1 MATFLDDLSG
11 YNAKAAVVIK
21 NLALE
26 GNFERANFFSSLK
39 STAND
44 TSLSSDVRLNALTA
58 LINGAGLLDV
68 GLPPYFPVTTTYA
81 DIQYYAGVHND
92 LDGLNVGDYLHLT
105 AAQVSSFTNKASLAD
120 INFGNIL
127 GSVGDSVALQNALD
141 AKQDLLAGVGFVKAN
156 GGAISYDN
164 STYLT
169 SIAGISAGGDLSGTF
184 PNPTITNT
192 IVVGKT
198 LVGFSSTTGSISSS
212 DSIVSAISKLYG
224 NVAALSASSGT
235 VTDVSFS
242 MPSSV
247 FSFTAGPFTTSAPL
261 SATFISQAANRV
273 FASPAGGGGTPT
285 FRSLVAA
292 DLPASGVTANT
303 YGSNVAIPIITV
315 DVRGRITSVTTTGF
329 SGSGTVTSVG
339 LSAPGQFT
347 TGGAVTTSG
356 NVSFAWV
363 AQAPNTVLA
372 GPSSGVSSVVPSF
385 RLLEAADIPSIEI
398 GQVLFLQSTLDGL
411 LSDNLSDGKIWIGNT
426 SNAATPI
433 TLTGD
438 VTISNAGVTAIGAS
452 KVQYSMIQDVTSQTL
467 LGRYAALD
475 GEPEQISL
483 SADFILNSGTGVLSL
498 SAPVASLLVAKG
510 DLLSYSTTQARLPIG
525 TDGQIFMVDLSATTG
540 NKWQTVTGDIAL
552 NDLAT
557 GEFLIA
563 NGVVSLAKMSNL
575 AANSF
580 IGNNTGSADV
590 PMALSSAQATALL
603 NQFTPTLQGLVP
615 PPTGPG
621 ADPTYFLNANGGWTV
636 PAGGGGG
643 GTPSGTNGSIQYNN
657 SGAFGGTSGMWSNG
671 TDVYV
676 TDSKFAIT
684 DSAFS
689 PTNKVVFSLASV
701 SGTDTW
707 LFPNGGSTFVGE
719 TLTQDLTNKTL
730 KTGTA
735 IDLGAPDVGD
745 IYYSNDTAGTLASLP
760 AGVDGAVLVSG
771 GIGIAPSWGLS
782 IGSTTTSS
790 IITLGGGSASIV
802 KIGGGATATE
812 LRFLEPSASGINYTA
827 FKAQAQSANITYT
840 LPAADGTS
848 GQFLS
853 TNASGLLSWATAGSG
868 SGTVNS
874 GTQYQLAY
882 YAATGTAVSGLTTG
896 TSGQVLALSV
906 GLVPTWT
913 TLGTSTTLTNI
924 GAATASATLANANST
939 ITWNWDSNTTANAF
953 VLGSTSI
960 TSGNLLTLGISGATA
975 TSADNLII
983 TNSSTVNTS
992 GRGIDIAIS
1001 GATASGN
1008 TYGAFIS
1015 NTKTGATSINTAL
1028 GLTASGG
1035 TTNYALDVTA
1045 GISRFAAGTASF
1057 PQLIL
1062 TPSSAV
1068 VPSGTVDGSI
1078 WYDTTANNS
1087 TIQLRKLH
1095 TTGTSV
1101 LTKLI
1106 TASYNPD
1113 FATGSASGVIVAD
1126 LNGTLTKSADLTA
1139 LGVFAQSST
1148 VPVTNTLTP
1157 TSLLGTLTG
1166 SATLPVNFF
1175 AVGKTI
1181 IVYVTGAYS
1190 STASSPSC
1198 TLNLTIGGI
1207 AMGAI
1212 VLTHNNALTTVYY
1225 DAQFIVTCRTTG
1237 VSGTLQYSA
1246 IGKINS
1252 GNATTSSI
1260 FFQNS
1265 TTSGSV
1271 DTTGTLL
1278 IGLTATWSVANAS
1291 NSITASIVTAQY
1303 LN

>member
-1 MATFLDDLSG
+1 MATFLDDLSI
-11 YNAKAAVVIK
+11 YNAKAASVIK
-21 NLALE
+21 SLALA
-26 GNFERANFFSSLK
+26 GNAEKATFLSSLK
-39 STAND
+39 VTAND
-44 TSLSSDVRLNALTA
+44 LSLSDDTRLIALTA
-58 LINGAGLLDV
+58 LINAGHLLEIA
-68 GLPPYFPVTTTYA
+68 LPPYFPSVTTYA
-81 DIQYYAGVHND
+81 DTQSYVGIHND
-92 LDGLNVGDYLHLT
+92 LQGLNQGTEYLHLT
-105 AAQVSSFTNKASLAD
+105 AAEKSSFENKASLSD
-120 INFGNIL
+120 ITF
-127 GSVGDSVALQNALD
+127 AQ
-141 AKQDLLAGVGFVKAN
+141 LAGNPTDSIKLAAALAGKQTLLSGTGLVRATSGI
-156 GGAISYDN
+156 ISYD
-164 STYLT
+164 STPYIST
-169 SIAGISAGGDLSGTF
+169 IVGIAAGGDLSGTY

-198 LVGFSSTTGSISSS
+198 LIGYSSGAGVVSSS
-212 DSIVSAISKLYG
+212 DSIVSAIGKLNG
-224 NVAALSASSGT
+224 NLAALSASAGT
-235 VTDVSFS
+235 VTSVSFS
-242 MPSSV
+242 LPSSV
-247 FSFTAGPFTTSAPL
+247 FSFTAGPFTTSAAL
-261 SATFISQAANRV
+261 SGTFISQTANRV
-273 FASPAGGGGTPT
+273 FASPNGSNGVPT
-285 FRSLVAA
+285 FRSLLAT
-292 DLPASGVTANT
+292 DLPVSGASAGT
-303 YGSNVAIPIITV
+303 YGSASVIPIVTV
-315 DVRGRITSVTTTGF
+315 DTYGRITNISTTAYA
-329 SGSGTVTSVG
+329 SGGTVTSVG
-339 LSAPGQFT
+339 LNGPAEFVFGAP
-347 TGGAVTTSG
+347 VTTSG
-356 NVSFAWV
+356 NLSFVWDT
-363 AQAPNTVLA
+363 QAATTVFA
-372 GPSSGVSSVVPSF
+372 GPTVGSLDASPSF

-398 GQVLFLQSTLDGL
+398 SQVLFLQSTLDGL
-411 LSDNLSDGKIWIGNT
+411 LSDNLSDGKIWIGNI
-426 SNAATPI
+426 SNAATPT

-438 VTISNAGVTAIGAS
+438 VTVSNAGVTAIGAS

-475 GEPEQISL
+475 GAPEQVSL
-483 SADFILNSGTGVLSL
+483 SLDFNLDDTTGVLSL
-498 SAPVASLLVAKG
+498 SAPVASLLTTKG
-510 DLLSYSTTQARLPIG
+510 DLLTYSTTQARLPIG
-525 TDGQIFMVDLSATTG
+525 ANATVFMADNTATTG
-540 NKWQTVTGDIAL
+540 NKWMALGGAITFGVDGLVSIVDGQVAISALADIANNTILGNISGSTNEVVALTGANVNTMLPVFSTSL
-552 NDLAT
+552 NGIVPTPGSALPATYYLDAT
-557 GEFLIA
+557 G
-563 NGVVSLAKMSNL
+563 
-575 AANSF
+575 
-580 IGNNTGSADV
+580 
-590 PMALSSAQATALL
+590 
-603 NQFTPTLQGLVP
+603 
-615 PPTGPG
+615 
-621 ADPTYFLNANGGWTV
+621 GWSI

-719 TLTQDLTNKTL
+719 ALTQNLTNKTFG
-730 KTGTA
+730 TGTA

-790 IITLGGGSASIV
+790 TITLGGGSASIV

-812 LRFLEPSASGINYTA
+812 LRFLEPSASGPNYTA

-913 TLGTSTTLTNI
+913 TLGASTTLTNI

-1001 GATASGN
+1001 GPTASGN
-1008 TYGAFIS
+1008 TFGAFIS

-1028 GLTASGG
+1028 SLTSSGG

-1045 GISRFAAGTASF
+1045 GISRFAAGAASF

-1062 TPSSAV
+1062 TPSSALTF
-1068 VPSGTVDGSI
+1068 SGTVNGSL
-1078 WYDTTANNS
+1078 WYDTATSNS
-1087 TIQLRKLH
+1087 
-1095 TTGTSV
+1095 S
-1101 LTKLI
+1101 LTLYKDSAYTKII
-1106 TASYNPD
+1106 TAARNPD
-1113 FATGSASGVIVAD
+1113 FAIGSASGVIVAD
-1126 LNGTLTKSADLTA
+1126 LNGTLTKSAELTA
-1139 LGVFAQSST
+1139 LGVYSAYAA
-1148 VPVTNTLTP
+1148 L
-1157 TSLLGTLTG
+1157 TLTG
-1166 SATLPVNFF
+1166 AGVNSMISPSIAGSLTIPANFFALGKTLKITVTGVVTITGASSTFSIWLGGSIFSASITGLPNVTAKPFTMDLNLVCSAVGASATLVISGSF
-1175 AVGKTI
+1175 I
-1181 IVYVTGAYS
+1181 IDIGNPQNAHVYMFT
-1190 STASSPSC
+1190 P
-1198 TLNLTIGGI
+1198 
-1207 AMGAI
+1207 
-1212 VLTHNNALTTVYY
+1212 
-1225 DAQFIVTCRTTG
+1225 
-1237 VSGTLQYSA
+1237 
-1246 IGKINS
+1246 
-1252 GNATTSSI
+1252 ATTSP
-1260 FFQNS
+1260 FNS
-1265 TTSGSV
+1265 ASALAF
-1271 DTTGTLL
+1271 DMKNQWTTGSDSMT
-1278 IGLTATWSVANAS
+1278 VNS
-1291 NSITASIVTAQY
+1291 NMCYYI
-1303 LN
+1303 N